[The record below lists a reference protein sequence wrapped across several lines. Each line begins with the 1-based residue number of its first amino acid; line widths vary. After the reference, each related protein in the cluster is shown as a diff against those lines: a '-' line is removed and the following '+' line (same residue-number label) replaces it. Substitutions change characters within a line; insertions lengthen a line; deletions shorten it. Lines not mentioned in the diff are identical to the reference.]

1 MSLDCWSCARR
12 VLGPLLQFR
21 HQRLARL
28 RTNDAID
35 LDREAGLE
43 RSHGMLRGG
52 AVFAVDLTRIMTQMR
67 QSFLDAVHAF
77 QVDVA
82 KFLGIMLELRH
93 FVLPIGEA
101 SGGGARKASPDQES
115 VLSKE
120 SRAVSTASM
129 SFSA

>member
-1 MSLDCWSCARR
+1 MSLDCGSCARR

-101 SGGGARKASPDQES
+101 SGGGAGKASPD
-115 VLSKE
+115 
-120 SRAVSTASM
+120 
-129 SFSA
+129 